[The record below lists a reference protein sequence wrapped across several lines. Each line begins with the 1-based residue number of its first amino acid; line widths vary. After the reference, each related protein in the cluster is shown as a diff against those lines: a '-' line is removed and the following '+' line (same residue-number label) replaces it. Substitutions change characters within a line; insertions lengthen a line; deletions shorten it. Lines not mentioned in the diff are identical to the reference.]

1 MTATFFPILVKSR
14 LIKWNT
20 CKIVIKLQL
29 MSHLSYHLDD
39 FKIIHKKNIY
49 IYYDLIQRLNNSTVI
64 AIFLL
69 RNFESETNE
78 T

>member
-29 MSHLSYHLDD
+29 MSHPSYHLDD
-39 FKIIHKKNIY
+39 FKIVHKNIY